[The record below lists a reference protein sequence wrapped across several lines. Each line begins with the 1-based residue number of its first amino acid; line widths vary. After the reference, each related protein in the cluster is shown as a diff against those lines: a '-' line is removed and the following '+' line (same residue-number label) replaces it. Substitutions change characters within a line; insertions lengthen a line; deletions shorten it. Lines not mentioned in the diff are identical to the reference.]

1 MPMFEEIV
9 GRETARRLTFWEQS
23 GLYGISLDGDEVIL
37 DDAHD
42 VARLIFGNPAG
53 RDEHTEISAPGKLR
67 DVLEAIFP
75 IPRPEY
81 GLSFI

>member
-1 MPMFEEIV
+1 MFEEIV
-9 GRETARRLTFWEQS
+9 GRETARRLTFQERG
-23 GLYGISLDGDEVIL
+23 GLYTIGLDGDEMVL

-42 VARLIFGNPAG
+42 VARLIFGNPAD
-53 RDEHTEISAPGKLR
+53 RDERTEISAQGKLR
-67 DVLEAIFP
+67 EVLESIFP

>member
-9 GRETARRLTFWEQS
+9 GRETAQELTFEERD
-23 GLYGISLDGDEVIL
+23 GLYAIRLRDDEMVL

-42 VARLIFGNPAG
+42 VARLIFGSPAD
-53 RDEHTEISAPGKLR
+53 RDERTEISAQGRLR
-67 DVLEAIFP
+67 EVLEAIFP
-75 IPRPEY
+75 IPRSEY